1 MTFINIG
8 LFLLVIVL
16 GIVINY
22 AVYILLEYER
32 TIFKIVGYVVG
43 NMVLLGFIFLLIG
56 ACILLYNIYIHL
68 SIAVFIKYT
77 HLLKEK

>member
-32 TIFKIVGYVVG
+32 TIFKIVGSVVG
-43 NMVLLGFIFLLIG
+43 DIVLLGFIFLLIG
-56 ACILLYNIYIHL
+56 ACILL
-68 SIAVFIKYT
+68 
-77 HLLKEK
+77 

>member
-32 TIFKIVGYVVG
+32 TIFKIVGDVVG

-56 ACILLYNIYIHL
+56 ACILL
-68 SIAVFIKYT
+68 
-77 HLLKEK
+77 

>member
-32 TIFKIVGYVVG
+32 IIFKIVGYVVG

-56 ACILLYNIYIHL
+56 ACILL
-68 SIAVFIKYT
+68 
-77 HLLKEK
+77 

>member
-43 NMVLLGFIFLLIG
+43 NKVQLGFIFLLIG
-56 ACILLYNIYIHL
+56 ACILL
-68 SIAVFIKYT
+68 
-77 HLLKEK
+77 